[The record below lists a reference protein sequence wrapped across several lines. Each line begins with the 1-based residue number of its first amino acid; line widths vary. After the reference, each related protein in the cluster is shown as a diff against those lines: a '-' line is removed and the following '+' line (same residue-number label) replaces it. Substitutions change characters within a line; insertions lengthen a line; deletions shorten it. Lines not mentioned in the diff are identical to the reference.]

1 MVAAGGSHPQPPE
14 TDVPDLFDPLTLRGV
29 TLRNRL
35 GVAPMC
41 QYSAVDGVPND
52 WHLVHLA
59 SRAVGGNGLVIA
71 EATGVVPEGRISPGC
86 LGIWN
91 DDQSEAFS
99 RITALIRAHGAVPAL
114 QLAHAGRKAS
124 TALPRDGEG
133 PVAPEDGGWEVVAP
147 SPLPFD
153 DGFPVPHELT
163 VEEIGD
169 LVAAFRAG
177 AERALAA
184 GFQLIELH
192 GAHGYLMHSFHSPV
206 SNQRGD
212 AYGGDLFGRT
222 RFTREVVDAVRQ
234 VWPDELPLAVRLSAS
249 DWIDG
254 GWTIDDSVELS
265 RLLRGS
271 GVDLVDCSSGG
282 AAPGVRIPLGPGYQV
297 PFAERIRREAH
308 IPTAAVGLITQPA
321 QAQAIVAEERADLV
335 LTARESLRDPYF
347 PRRAAAE
354 LGVLDRLEPPVQYR
368 RAWAG

>member
-1 MVAAGGSHPQPPE
+1 
-14 TDVPDLFDPLTLRGV
+14 VPDLFDPLPLRGV

-41 QYSAVDGVPND
+41 QYSAEDGVPND

-91 DDQSEAFS
+91 DAQAEAFA
-99 RITALIRAHGAVPAL
+99 RITTLVRAHGAVPGL

-124 TALPRDGEG
+124 TALPWKGEG
-133 PVAPEDGGWEVVAP
+133 ALSAEDGGWEVVAP
-147 SPLPFD
+147 SPLAFD
-153 DGFPVPHELT
+153 DGFPVPHELAAEDIT
-163 VEEIGD
+163 Q
-169 LVAAFRAG
+169 LVAAFRSA
-177 AERALAA
+177 AERALGA
-184 GFQLIELH
+184 GFELIELH

-206 SNQRGD
+206 SNRRTD
-212 AYGGDLFGRT
+212 AYGGDLLGRT
-222 RFTREVVDAVRQ
+222 RFTREVVDAVRE

-254 GWTIDDSVELS
+254 GWTIEESVELS
-265 RLLRGS
+265 RLLRDA

-282 AAPGVRIPLGPGYQV
+282 AAPGVRIPLEPGYQV
-297 PFAERIRREAH
+297 PFAERIRHETGVA
-308 IPTAAVGLITQPA
+308 TAAVGLITAPA
-321 QAQAIVAEERADLV
+321 QAQAIVAEGRADVV
-335 LTARESLRDPYF
+335 LMARESLRDPYF

-354 LGVLDRLEPPVQYR
+354 LGVLDRLEAPVQYR
-368 RAWAG
+368 RAWAR

>member
-1 MVAAGGSHPQPPE
+1 M
-14 TDVPDLFDPLTLRGV
+14 PDLSDPLALRGV

-52 WHLVHLA
+52 WHLVHLV

-91 DDQSEAFS
+91 DEQVEAFA
-99 RITALIRAHGAVPAL
+99 RITVLVREHGAVPAL

-133 PVAPEDGGWEVVAP
+133 PITPEDGGWEVVAP
-147 SPLPFD
+147 SPLPFG

-163 VEEIGD
+163 VGEIGD

-206 SNQRGD
+206 SNRRSD
-212 AYGGDLFGRT
+212 AYGGGLLGRT

-265 RLLRGS
+265 RLLRDA

-297 PFAERIRREAH
+297 SFAERIRREAQV
-308 IPTAAVGLITQPA
+308 PTAAVGLITQPA
-321 QAQAIVAEERADLV
+321 QAQEIVAEERADVV
-335 LTARESLRDPYF
+335 LLARESLRDPYF

-354 LGVLDRLEPPVQYR
+354 LGMLDRLAPPFQYR

>member
-1 MVAAGGSHPQPPE
+1 M
-14 TDVPDLFDPLTLRGV
+14 PDLFDPLPLRGV

-41 QYSAVDGVPND
+41 QYSAEDGVPND

-59 SRAVGGNGLVIA
+59 SRAVGGNALVVA
-71 EATGVVPEGRISPGC
+71 EATAVEPRGRISPGC

-91 DDQSEAFS
+91 DEQLDAFAP
-99 RITALIRAHGAVPAL
+99 ITRSVRGHGAVPGL

-124 TALPRDGEG
+124 TALPWRGEG
-133 PVAPEDGGWEVVAP
+133 PLTDQDGAWEVVGP

-163 VEEIGD
+163 VEEIGQ
-169 LVAAFRAG
+169 VVGAFRAA

-184 GFQLIELH
+184 GFELIELH
-192 GAHGYLMHSFHSPV
+192 AAHGYLMHSFHSPA
-206 SNQRGD
+206 SNRRSD
-212 AYGGDLFGRT
+212 AYGGDLLGRT
-222 RFTREVVDAVRQ
+222 RFTREVVEAVRA

-254 GWTIDDSVELS
+254 GWTIEESVELS
-265 RLLRGS
+265 RLLRDA

-282 AAPGVRIPLGPGYQV
+282 AAPGVRIPLEPGYQV
-297 PFAERIRREAH
+297 PFAERIRHEAEVA
-308 IPTAAVGLITQPA
+308 TAAVGLITEPA
-321 QAQAIVAEERADLV
+321 QAQAIVAEGRADVV
-335 LTARESLRDPYF
+335 LMARESLRDPYF

-354 LGVLDRLEPPVQYR
+354 LGLLDRLEPPVQYR
-368 RAWAG
+368 RAWAR